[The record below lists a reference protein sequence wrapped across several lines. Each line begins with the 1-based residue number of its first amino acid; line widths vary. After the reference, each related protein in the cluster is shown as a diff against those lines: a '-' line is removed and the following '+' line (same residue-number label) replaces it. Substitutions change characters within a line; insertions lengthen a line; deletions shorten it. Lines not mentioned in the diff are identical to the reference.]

1 MIKAEF
7 WGKKMCESIPL
18 LFSTIGPTPSQIQ
31 SFYDPNVGLMK
42 TLRINTAENGGFG
55 HPSTVFQL
63 RKSGDLL
70 DVVVPE
76 TLRYILKPEESCSI

>member
-1 MIKAEF
+1 
-7 WGKKMCESIPL
+7 
-18 LFSTIGPTPSQIQ
+18 
-31 SFYDPNVGLMK
+31 MK

-70 DVVVPE
+70 DVVVPG
-76 TLRYILKPEESCSI
+76 TLRCILKPEESCSI